1 MKKLILNIV
10 WILIIASAKAQDST
24 NVTIAKNTINSN
36 VKHKVKSANQV
47 LPNKA
52 FDINYFIGS
61 NQSNATMIN
70 MKTAYETAGLT
81 NSSFK
86 EKTSTPTYNS
96 QGTNGI
102 NLQFAY
108 FFNKSRHFGFGLG
121 AQLMQNKGVYTITD
135 YSIQFAS
142 KDKNNATFRQLLTSK
157 SPIVENVTT
166 TNINIPIVL
175 KYKHQ
180 FADRSA
186 LKRFGVAI
194 DAGLLLGVNNTNK
207 FDGKGIFNYE
217 AVYKYDANGIAIYDN
232 NAENIVKNGNVNFN
246 VTADNNS
253 KIITSEYWLANTTT
267 DGSVLNY
274 FDRKFSEGFN
284 VGLNKNASG
293 SGKTNYNVIPSYG
306 FIVQPAVTYYLGY
319 NVTFMIGG
327 YFSSQTFKNTNNT
340 NYRLTDNL
348 VDVNNG
354 NYNSITSGIQK
365 TTNTSIG
372 GNIGL
377 RIFFGE
383 KRDSDGDGVIDIK
396 DLAPMDYGC
405 MKDGTLTKTGAPD
418 YDGDGVS
425 DEKDDCYDVEGDA
438 ENNGCPDTDLDGIID
453 SKDKCKTEPGIASNN
468 PERNGCPFDESDIQD
483 YLTNKGLTIVKAET
497 EKVIE
502 KSPEK
507 VEEYFDVMSKDFI
520 NFDFAKADLL
530 ESSKDAIDNAI
541 KILNANP
548 NLIIYISGHTDDIGT
563 DEKNMKL
570 SFIRA
575 NAVSQYLQEKGI
587 AEERIIA
594 IGYGN
599 KKPLNPSKDENG
611 RAQNR
616 RTEIKLLSPIKS
628 KPKR

>member
-1 MKKLILNIV
+1 MKKIILNIV
-10 WILIIASAKAQDST
+10 WILALTSANAQDSNT
-24 NVTIAKNTINSN
+24 VVIAKNTTATN
-36 VKHKVKSANQV
+36 VKHKVKTTNQV

-52 FDINYFIGS
+52 IDISYFTGI
-61 NQSNATMIN
+61 NQSNATMVNI
-70 MKTAYETAGLT
+70 KTAYQTAGIN
-81 NSSFK
+81 NSSFGD
-86 EKTSTPTYNS
+86 KTNTPTYTNG
-96 QGTNGI
+96 GTNGV

-108 FFNKSRHFGFGLG
+108 FLNKSRHFGFGIG
-121 AQLMQNKGVYTITD
+121 AQLMQNKGTYTID
-135 YSIQFAS
+135 NYSIQYQS
-142 KDKNNATFRQLLTSK
+142 KDDNKNIFRQILTSK
-157 SPIVENVTT
+157 SPIIENVTT

-180 FADRSA
+180 FADKSA
-186 LKRFGVAI
+186 LKKFGFGM
-194 DAGLLLGVNNTNK
+194 DAGLLLGINNTNSFK
-207 FDGKGIFNYE
+207 GSGIFNYE
-217 AVYKYDANGIAIYDN
+217 AVYRYNASGVAIFDG
-232 NAENIVKNGNVNFN
+232 NASTNVKNGNVNFN
-246 VTADNNS
+246 TTAEENS
-253 KIITSEYWLANTTT
+253 RIITQEYWLANQTT
-267 DGSVLNY
+267 DGSDINY
-274 FDRKFSEGFN
+274 FDRKYNEGLN
-284 VGLNKNASG
+284 VGLNKTANAD
-293 SGKTNYNVIPSYG
+293 GKTSFVIPSYG
-306 FIVQPAVTYYLGY
+306 FIIQPSLTYYLGY
-319 NVTFMIGG
+319 NVTFMLGG
-327 YFSSQTFKNTNNT
+327 YYSYQTFTNTGNA
-340 NYRLTDNL
+340 NYRLTDSLISKNI
-348 VDVNNG
+348 G
-354 NYNSITSGIQK
+354 TYNSITSGIQS

-383 KRDSDGDGVIDIK
+383 KRDSDGDGVIDVK

-418 YDGDGVS
+418 YDGDGVA
-425 DEKDDCYDVEGDA
+425 DDKDDCYDVEGEE

-483 YLTNKGLTIVKAET
+483 YLTNKGLTIVKAES
-497 EKVIE
+497 EKIME

-507 VEEYFDVMSKDFI
+507 VDEYFDVLSKDFI
-520 NFDFAKADLL
+520 NFDFAKAILL
-530 ESSKDAIDNAI
+530 DNNKETIENAI
-541 KILNANP
+541 KILVANP
-548 NLIIYISGHTDDIGT
+548 GLLIFISGHTDDVGT

-570 SFIRA
+570 SVLRA

-599 KKPLNPSKDENG
+599 KKPINPNKDENG